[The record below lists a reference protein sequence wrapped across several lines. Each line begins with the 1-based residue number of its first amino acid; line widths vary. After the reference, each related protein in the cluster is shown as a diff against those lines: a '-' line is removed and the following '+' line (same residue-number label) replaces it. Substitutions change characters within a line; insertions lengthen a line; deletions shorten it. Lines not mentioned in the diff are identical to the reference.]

1 MANSNPENKSSEP
14 NKSKQNANQNAN
26 KSKLS
31 AEESLL
37 LAKTLRAERRGETTQ
52 NDVNNM
58 TTNYMQAVNEILKT
72 NKNNLQKSNDLGNLI
87 ESVEH
92 LEHWSQKQID
102 TLKNKMSKKGQYIY
116 NLVTSGGKKKKK
128 VVKKRKPTGKKKV
141 RKIHKGPRGGR
152 YYISK
157 GRKVYL

>member
-1 MANSNPENKSSEP
+1 MSNSNAENKPNEP
-14 NKSKQNANQNAN
+14 Q
-26 KSKLS
+26 LS
-31 AEESLL
+31 AEERLL
-37 LAKTLRAERRGETTQ
+37 LAKTLRAERKGETTQ

-58 TTNYMQAVNEILKT
+58 TKIYMQEINEILKN
-72 NKNNLQKSNDLGNLI
+72 NKNNIQKSRDLGNLI

-92 LEHWSQKQID
+92 LEHWSSKQRD
-102 TLKNKMSKKGQYIY
+102 TLKNKMSQKGE
-116 NLVTSGGKKKKK
+116 NLYKRITSGGKKK

-157 GRKVYL
+157 GKKVYL